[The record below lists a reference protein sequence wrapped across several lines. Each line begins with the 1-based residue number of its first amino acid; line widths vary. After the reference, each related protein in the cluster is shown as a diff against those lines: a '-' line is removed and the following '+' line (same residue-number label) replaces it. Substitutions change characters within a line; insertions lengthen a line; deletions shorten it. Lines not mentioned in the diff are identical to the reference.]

1 MANRERG
8 EVSIE
13 VGGKAYTLR
22 PTFDAMCEFEELTGK
37 TVDDLFED
45 VLKSKLSGLRAV
57 TWCLLQD
64 VHAAEIKTL
73 KDASRWIDEAGVDA
87 VRDAVERALGLNQA
101 PEPAQGGTEAPAN
114 PPDAQAG
121 TGEPSSSTLVESV

>member
-22 PTFDAMCEFEELTGK
+22 PTFDAMCEFEDLTGK

-45 VLKSKLSGLRAV
+45 VLKNKLSGMRAV
-57 TWCLLQD
+57 VWCLLHD
-64 VHAAEIKTL
+64 AHAEEIKTL
-73 KDASRWIDEAGVDA
+73 KDASRWVDRAGIDA

-101 PEPAQGGTEAPAN
+101 PAPTQGGAEAPAN

-121 TGEPSSSTLVESV
+121 TGEPSSSTLVGSV